1 MLASVRRAVRLRH
14 HSSAR
19 PPSGNRRA
27 GAGSGTGVNSAG
39 AQMPMALQLLATIW
53 PASLMPTASISTS
66 LPRPAVTVFKS
77 TRPAPASTNACEK
90 PYSTKLE

>member
-1 MLASVRRAVRLRH
+1 MPASVRRAVRLRH

-19 PPSGNRRA
+19 PPIGNRKA
-27 GAGSGTGVNSAG
+27 GAGSGTGVSSTG
-39 AQMPMALQLLATIW
+39 AQKPMSLQALATIW